1 MNKKILAVGNSL
13 STMLRFRGELF
24 EKISNTHKITLFIPI
39 DTDIH
44 VSNNFEIR
52 NNYLK
57 NGRKISFFSIFNFF
71 KEFRKLLKNNFD
83 YILIYGVG
91 VSFFAGFLLYFLG
104 KKNKQIVFFFTGLGA
119 IFIRKR
125 YIFLKL
131 ILIKLIL
138 PYIPD
143 KIIILNADDK
153 DLLLYNVKKPEFA
166 LKLHLM
172 MGEGVPEELSLST
185 DQTEYFIKRIVFASR
200 PVLDKGCEEFKNI
213 IYKFRQ
219 HNKVLP
225 IDVYGFDK
233 QNSGELPDSY
243 FNELEMLGVT
253 FQGRVSNLEHHLEST
268 DLVMIISTREGAN
281 RILLECLKLKL
292 LFIAS
297 EVPGIK
303 NFVPNKLQK
312 YLLTDFCNYEI
323 ALKQINNILNL
334 SVVENKNLKEIM
346 ASDVKYL
353 SMNKVFDF
361 YEKNIL
367 C

>member
-24 EKISNTHKITLFIPI
+24 KKISNTYDITLFTPI

-44 VSNNFEIR
+44 VSNNFEFR

-57 NGRKISFFSIFNFF
+57 NGRKISFFPLFKFFN
-71 KEFRKLLKNNFD
+71 EFRKLLKNDFD
-83 YILIYGVG
+83 YILIYGAG
-91 VSFFAGFLLYFLG
+91 VSFFAGFLLYFLN

-119 IFIRKR
+119 IFVRKR

-143 KIIILNADDK
+143 KIIVLNSDDK

-166 LKLHLM
+166 RKLHLM
-172 MGEGVPEELSLST
+172 LGEGVPEGLSLNTNQS
-185 DQTEYFIKRIVFASR
+185 EHCIKRIVFASR

-213 IYKFRQ
+213 IYRFRQ
-219 HNKVLP
+219 YNKVLP

-243 FNELEMLGVT
+243 FKELEMLGVT
-253 FQGRVSNLEHHLEST
+253 FNGRVSNLERHLVST

-281 RILLECLKLKL
+281 RILLECLKLNL

-303 NFVPNKLQK
+303 NFVPDKLQK
-312 YLLTDFCNYEI
+312 HLLTDFCNDEV
-323 ALKQINNILNL
+323 AVKQINNILNL
-334 SVVENKNLKEIM
+334 SEIKNMNLKETM

-353 SMNKVFDF
+353 PMNKVFDF